1 MNWRAIKAII
11 RRDLLAV
18 TRSKGV
24 MLPLI
29 IVPLI
34 FMIVLPAVFGIF
46 APVLMDMPGANMPDL
61 SLFIDQLPSAML
73 AQFEGYSMEQLMIV
87 FTLVYMFAPMFLIIP
102 LMVASVVAADS
113 FAGEKERKTLEAL
126 IYTPTTDTELFV
138 GKMLSAMIPAVA
150 VSLIGFLLYALTA
163 NIAAWPTMGRIFF
176 PTAAWIIMIL
186 WVAPAT
192 AAAGLGATVIVSS
205 KVNSFQE
212 ANQIA
217 GVIVL
222 PILVLVIGQITG
234 AIYFGPLFTVLLG
247 VFFWILGGVLLYVG
261 VGTFRR
267 SEILAKG

>member
-1 MNWRAIKAII
+1 MNWRAINAII

-29 IVPLI
+29 LVPLL
-34 FMIVLPAVFGIF
+34 FMIVLPAAFGLF
-46 APVLMDMPGANMPDL
+46 APALMEMPGANMPDL
-61 SLFIDQLPSAML
+61 TLFIDQLPPAIL
-73 AQFEGYSMEQLMIV
+73 TQFEGYTMEQMMIV

-126 IYTPTTDTELFV
+126 IYTPTTDLELFT
-138 GKMLSAMIPAVA
+138 GKVLSAMIPAIAITGV
-150 VSLIGFLLYALTA
+150 GFLLYSLTA
-163 NIAAWPTMGRIFF
+163 NIAAWHIMGRIFF
-176 PTAAWIIMIL
+176 PNAAWIVLIL
-186 WVAPAT
+186 WVAPGT

-212 ANQIA
+212 ASQIA

-222 PILVLVIGQITG
+222 PIVALVVAQVTG
-234 AIYFGPLFTVLLG
+234 VLYFGILFTALLG
-247 VFFWILGGVLLYVG
+247 LFFWILGGILLYVG

-267 SEILAKG
+267 NEILAKG

>member
-1 MNWRAIKAII
+1 MNWRAVKAIVQ
-11 RRDLLAV
+11 RDLLAV
-18 TRSKGV
+18 FRSKGV

-34 FMIVLPAVFGIF
+34 FMIILPGAFGLLT
-46 APVLMDMPGANMPDL
+46 PVINQLPGANMPDIT
-61 SLFIDQLPSAML
+61 LFLDRLPPALL
-73 AQFEGYSMEQLMIV
+73 AQFEGYTTDQLMIV
-87 FTLVYMFAPMFLIIP
+87 FMLVYLLAPMFLIIP

-126 IYTPTTDTELFV
+126 IYTPTTDLELFI
-138 GKMLSAMIPAVA
+138 GKVLSAMIPALV
-150 VSLIGFLLYALTA
+150 VTLIGFLLYALTA

-176 PTAAWIIMIL
+176 PNAAWIILVL

-192 AAAGLGATVIVSS
+192 AATGLGATVIVSS

-217 GVIVL
+217 GIIVL
-222 PILVLVIGQITG
+222 PILALVVGQISG
-234 AIYFGPLFTVLLG
+234 VMYFGVLLTLLLG
-247 VFFWILGGVLLYVG
+247 VLFWVVGGVLLFFG
-261 VGTFRR
+261 VRTFRR